1 MNIYTID
8 FKKRHI
14 KTKNR
19 LKISRFIPEDM
30 KYLIQRNVPEKHYIL
45 GVTYN
50 TGDSQI
56 CISGHPKENE
66 NLEQGACRELNEELC
81 LKNLKQF
88 NFCHTKGVN
97 HFCFM
102 NIKDTCL
109 SFNNRKNDLNDL
121 KERAVICIY
130 GEEKDILYYMANVN
144 YNLNNEDRIDSIW
157 SSSKEDIITC
167 IEAKKYYMSNF

>member
-8 FKKRHI
+8 FKKRYI

-19 LKISRFIPEDM
+19 LRISRFIPEDM
-30 KYLIQRNVPEKHYIL
+30 KYLIQKNVPERNYIL

-81 LKNLKQF
+81 LKNLKRI

-109 SFNNRKNDLNDL
+109 SFNN
-121 KERAVICIY
+121 
-130 GEEKDILYYMANVN
+130 
-144 YNLNNEDRIDSIW
+144 
-157 SSSKEDIITC
+157 
-167 IEAKKYYMSNF
+167 KKMI